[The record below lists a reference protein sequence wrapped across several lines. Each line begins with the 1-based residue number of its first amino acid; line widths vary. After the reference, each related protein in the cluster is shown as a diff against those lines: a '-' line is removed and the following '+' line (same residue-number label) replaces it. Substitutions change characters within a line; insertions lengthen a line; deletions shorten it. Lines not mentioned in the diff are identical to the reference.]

1 MFSRWPR
8 PRASRQYALVVNPL
22 AAAFEVIERHSG
34 KAHFAGP
41 RDEQVVAEAEAV
53 LGVRFPPSYRTFVLR
68 FGAGSIGA
76 HEFYGVINTRFSGGV
91 PDGVWL
97 TLSDR
102 AGPSELPRTMIAI
115 GDDGMGGTYVLDT
128 AKALEPPV
136 EVWNGGA
143 SRPGEPL
150 EQLAPNFATFL
161 LDAVQREVATGH

>member
-1 MFSRWPR
+1 MLVARALGKDRVQGVDDEDHRGEYENPDLNPENLLDFSLV
-8 PRASRQYALVVNPL
+8 ALVAACHGLPPL
-22 AAAFEVIERHSG
+22 LH
-34 KAHFAGP
+34 
-41 RDEQVVAEAEAV
+41 
-53 LGVRFPPSYRTFVLR
+53 RTFVLR
-68 FGAGSIGA
+68 FGAGSMGA
-76 HEFYGVINTRFSGGV
+76 HEFYGVINTPFSGGV
-91 PDGVWL
+91 PDGVWS

-102 AGPSELPRTMIAI
+102 AGPSQLPRTMIAI

-150 EQLAPNFATFL
+150 EQLAPDFATFL